1 MGKARILKGVCTPE
15 YIYTN
20 KPRYDRD
27 LKNTDVVV
35 NHKRVSVHNIL
46 KELGDKI
53 TKEQAEILFNSYASS
68 DIDLMNGPAD
78 VMIQTEGNHEMDTKL
93 GTGYSNSTGD

>member
-1 MGKARILKGVCTPE
+1 LEKLTHVSGIWERARILKESVRLE

-35 NHKRVSVHNIL
+35 
-46 KELGDKI
+46 I
-53 TKEQAEILFNSYASS
+53 TSAFLYIISS
-68 DIDLMNGPAD
+68 KN
-78 VMIQTEGNHEMDTKL
+78 L
-93 GTGYSNSTGD
+93 GTK

>member
-27 LKNTDVVV
+27 LKNTDVV

-53 TKEQAEILFNSYASS
+53 KRARNSFHSYANLSS
-68 DIDLMNGPAD
+68 DIDLMNGPRC
-78 VMIQTEGNHEMDTKL
+78 NDT
-93 GTGYSNSTGD
+93 N

>member
-1 MGKARILKGVCTPE
+1 VSGIWGARILKGVCTPE

-46 KELGDKI
+46 KELKNNKRASG
-53 TKEQAEILFNSYASS
+53 NSFQF
-68 DIDLMNGPAD
+68 LR
-78 VMIQTEGNHEMDTKL
+78 
-93 GTGYSNSTGD
+93 

>member
-35 NHKRVSVHNIL
+35 NPLYI
-46 KELGDKI
+46 I
-53 TKEQAEILFNSYASS
+53 SS
-68 DIDLMNGPAD
+68 KN
-78 VMIQTEGNHEMDTKL
+78 L
-93 GTGYSNSTGD
+93 GTK

>member
-1 MGKARILKGVCTPE
+1 VSGIWGRQGSKGVCTPR

-35 NHKRVSVHNIL
+35 VNRVSVHNIL
-46 KELGDKI
+46 KELGQNN
-53 TKEQAEILFNSYASS
+53 KEQAEILS
-68 DIDLMNGPAD
+68 ILTLIL
-78 VMIQTEGNHEMDTKL
+78 VLI
-93 GTGYSNSTGD
+93 

>member
-1 MGKARILKGVCTPE
+1 
-15 YIYTN
+15 
-20 KPRYDRD
+20 
-27 LKNTDVVV
+27 VVV

-46 KELGDKI
+46 KELGDNKR
-53 TKEQAEILFNSYASS
+53 ASGNSFHSYANLSS

-93 GTGYSNSTGD
+93 GRGTLTVLGIDGRSSRLLSY

>member
-1 MGKARILKGVCTPE
+1 MTETLRT
-15 YIYTN
+15 
-20 KPRYDRD
+20 R
-27 LKNTDVVV
+27 DVVV

-53 TKEQAEILFNSYASS
+53 TKEQAEILFNSYANLGS

-93 GTGYSNSTGD
+93 GTGY

>member
-1 MGKARILKGVCTPE
+1 LTCPILKKKFQRLLITGEATHVSGIWGKARILKGVCTPE

-46 KELGDKI
+46 KELK
-53 TKEQAEILFNSYASS
+53 
-68 DIDLMNGPAD
+68 
-78 VMIQTEGNHEMDTKL
+78 
-93 GTGYSNSTGD
+93 

>member
-1 MGKARILKGVCTPE
+1 MGKARILKGVCTPG

-27 LKNTDVVV
+27 LKNTDVV
-35 NHKRVSVHNIL
+35 NTSAFLYIISSKN
-46 KELGDKI
+46 LGQ
-53 TKEQAEILFNSYASS
+53 TKEQAEIFQSYANLSS

-78 VMIQTEGNHEMDTKL
+78 VMTLKE
-93 GTGYSNSTGD
+93 S

>member
-1 MGKARILKGVCTPE
+1 MGKARILKGVCTPVH
-15 YIYTN
+15 IHKQT
-20 KPRYDRD
+20 KYDRD

-53 TKEQAEILFNSYASS
+53 TKSKRKFFSILTL
-68 DIDLMNGPAD
+68 IL
-78 VMIQTEGNHEMDTKL
+78 VLI
-93 GTGYSNSTGD
+93 

>member
-27 LKNTDVVV
+27 LKK
-35 NHKRVSVHNIL
+35 HGCGGKS
-46 KELGDKI
+46 
-53 TKEQAEILFNSYASS
+53 QAFLYIISS
-68 DIDLMNGPAD
+68 KN
-78 VMIQTEGNHEMDTKL
+78 L
-93 GTGYSNSTGD
+93 GTK

>member
-1 MGKARILKGVCTPE
+1 MGKARILKVCTPGT
-15 YIYTN
+15 YTQN
-20 KPRYDRD
+20 KQYDRD

-53 TKEQAEILFNSYASS
+53 TKSKRKFFSILTL
-68 DIDLMNGPAD
+68 IL
-78 VMIQTEGNHEMDTKL
+78 VLI
-93 GTGYSNSTGD
+93 

>member
-1 MGKARILKGVCTPE
+1 MGKARILKVCTPE

-35 NHKRVSVHNIL
+35 NQRVSVHNIL

-53 TKEQAEILFNSYASS
+53 TKSKRKFFSILTL
-68 DIDLMNGPAD
+68 IL
-78 VMIQTEGNHEMDTKL
+78 VLI
-93 GTGYSNSTGD
+93 